1 MLYNRP
7 RFIQGW
13 GNMRTE
19 SVTEN
24 AMRGRESDGLGEVVV
39 PEDPDDPTVVGEISN
54 RRVLAVGGVL
64 FAICAG
70 FVVHGFVGGDEPE
83 RRPAPTASVTYRVTG
98 TGTGAADVSY
108 VAEDA
113 SGDDAGDTDGETR
126 VELPWQKTVR
136 VPLGKDPALSIRLG
150 KQGGEVSCTLSVG
163 GEHRQRATASG
174 AYGRATCSAE
184 LSGKRE

>member
-1 MLYNRP
+1 M
-7 RFIQGW
+7 
-13 GNMRTE
+13 
-19 SVTEN
+19 
-24 AMRGRESDGLGEVVV
+24 
-39 PEDPDDPTVVGEISN
+39 
-54 RRVLAVGGVL
+54 
-64 FAICAG
+64 CAG
-70 FVVHGFVGGDEPE
+70 FVVYGFVGGDEPE

-113 SGDDAGDTDGETR
+113 AGDADGGTR

-184 LSGKRE
+184 LPGKRE

>member
-1 MLYNRP
+1 
-7 RFIQGW
+7 
-13 GNMRTE
+13 MRTE
-19 SVTEN
+19 SAAEN
-24 AMRGRESDGLGEVVV
+24 AMGSGESNELGEVVV

-64 FAICAG
+64 FGICAG
-70 FVVHGFVGGDEPE
+70 FVVYGFVGGDEPG

-98 TGTGAADVSY
+98 TDTGAADVSY

-113 SGDDAGDTDGETR
+113 AGSGGEAR

-136 VPLGKDPALSIRLG
+136 VPLGKDPAVRIRLG
-150 KQGGEVSCTLSVG
+150 KQGGEVSCALSVG

-184 LSGKRE
+184 LPGDRKG